1 MATTEEA
8 ATPTTEAAVGTEPS
22 TGTTTPASEP
32 PVETPPADTGV

>member
-8 ATPTTEAAVGTEPS
+8 AATTEAAVGTEPS

-32 PVETPPADTGV
+32 PVDAAPAGTGV